1 MQNSLIAKPQS
12 YRRHGDVEKERKS
25 GAAAPLSLYL
35 SVTVAAVALW
45 QTSVKLV
52 EHQVDDHAG
61 YRDVEPDRQSPARD
75 LSVKVESLLQC
86 AGKRHEDHRHDRD
99 GEHGV
104 CDQDEKIDGTDDP
117 FSLEPRRTQFLA
129 EVVDQIRSQ
138 KQRRSNKRA
147 NHRGLVG
154 FDLLLTNEEVTRDE
168 QDRADAVE
176 DRVQSRK
183 L

>member
-45 QTSVKLV
+45 QTSVKLI

-61 YRDVEPDRQSPARD
+61 HRDVEPDRQSPARD
-75 LSVKVESLLQC
+75 LSVKVESLLQR
-86 AGKRHEDHRHDRD
+86 AGERHEDHRHDRD
-99 GEHGV
+99 GQSRV
-104 CDQDEKIDGTDDP
+104 RDQNEKVDGTNDS
-117 FSLEPRRTQFLA
+117 FSLEPRGAQLLA
-129 EVVDQIRSQ
+129 EVVNQIRSQ
-138 KQRRSNKRA
+138 KQRRGNERA
-147 NHRGLVG
+147 NHRSLVG